1 MNKLSVILSFMIFLI
16 SYAPHSWALPPCP
29 TSGYKHNCI
38 GTIDAGKIGKYEGE
52 IKNNKANGNG
62 TFIFGLDSK
71 WAGDRYEGQYIDN
84 KIHGEGIYNFA
95 SGSKYIGEFRQNK
108 RHGQG
113 TYIFVSG
120 NKYVGEFKNGKYNGQ
135 GTFTFN
141 SGEKY
146 VGEFKNGK
154 ENGQGTY
161 TYKSGNKY
169 VGEFK
174 NGKYNGQGTFIFKSG
189 AKDVGEFQ
197 NGKLNGF
204 AIRYDKYGTILKQGI
219 WKDDKFL
226 YSQNKS
232 TSSNSNS
239 KLDKYKS
246 FCEEIGF
253 VQGTEKFGD
262 CVLEA
267 MKKG

>member
-1 MNKLSVILSFMIFLI
+1 MNKLLLTLSILI
-16 SYAPHSWALPPCP
+16 SLICFSSQSWALP
-29 TSGYKHNCI
+29 NCSSSPPFDNCY
-38 GTIDAGKIGKYEGE
+38 GSHTFP
-52 IKNNKANGNG
+52 NGN
-62 TFIFGLDSK
+62 T
-71 WAGDRYEGQYIDN
+71 
-84 KIHGEGIYNFA
+84 
-95 SGSKYIGEFRQNK
+95 
-108 RHGQG
+108 
-113 TYIFVSG
+113 
-120 NKYVGEFKNGKYNGQ
+120 YVGEWQNN
-135 GTFTFN
+135 
-141 SGEKY
+141 
-146 VGEFKNGK
+146 
-154 ENGQGTY
+154 
-161 TYKSGNKY
+161 
-169 VGEFK
+169 
-174 NGKYNGQGTFIFKSG
+174 KYNGQGTFIFKSG
-189 AKDVGEFQ
+189 EKYEGEFKNDKRHGQGTNTYKSGQKYVGEYKNGKSHGQGTYNYADGTKDVGEFQ

-253 VQGTEKFGD
+253 VKGTEKFGN

>member
-1 MNKLSVILSFMIFLI
+1 MNRLLFILSFLFSITCLT
-16 SYAPHSWALPPCP
+16 SQSWALPPCP
-29 TSGYKHNCI
+29 SSGYKHNCI
-38 GTIDAGKIGKYEGE
+38 GKIDAGKVGKYEGE
-52 IKNNKANGNG
+52 FKNNKANGNG
-62 TFIFGLDSK
+62 IFVFGPNSK
-71 WAGDRYEGQYIDN
+71 WAGDRYEGQYINN
-84 KIHGEGIYNFA
+84 KIHGQGIYNFA
-95 SGSKYIGEFRQNK
+95 SGNKYVGEYINGKKHGKGTFTFFVTGNKYVGEYKNGK

-113 TYIFVSG
+113 TFTYKSGAKYIG
-120 NKYVGEFKNGKYNGQ
+120 KFKN
-135 GTFTFN
+135 
-141 SGEKY
+141 EKY
-146 VGEFKNGK
+146 H
-154 ENGQGTY
+154 GQGTY
-161 TYKSGNKY
+161 NY
-169 VGEFK
+169 
-174 NGKYNGQGTFIFKSG
+174 KSG

-219 WKDDKFL
+219 WKDDNFL

-253 VQGTEKFGD
+253 VKGTEKFGN

>member
-1 MNKLSVILSFMIFLI
+1 M
-16 SYAPHSWALPPCP
+16 
-29 TSGYKHNCI
+29 
-38 GTIDAGKIGKYEGE
+38 GE
-52 IKNNKANGNG
+52 
-62 TFIFGLDSK
+62 
-71 WAGDRYEGQYIDN
+71 
-84 KIHGEGIYNFA
+84 H
-95 SGSKYIGEFRQNK
+95 
-108 RHGQG
+108 
-113 TYIFVSG
+113 
-120 NKYVGEFKNGKYNGQ
+120 KNGKRNGQ
-135 GTFTFN
+135 GTNTYK
-141 SGEKY
+141 SGAKF
-146 VGEFKNGK
+146 VGEYKDDK
-154 ENGQGTY
+154 KNGQGTY
-161 TYKSGNKY
+161 TFLN
-169 VGEFK
+169 GE
-174 NGKYNGQGTFIFKSG
+174 
-189 AKDVGEFQ
+189 KDVGEFQ

-253 VQGTEKFGD
+253 VKGTEKFGN